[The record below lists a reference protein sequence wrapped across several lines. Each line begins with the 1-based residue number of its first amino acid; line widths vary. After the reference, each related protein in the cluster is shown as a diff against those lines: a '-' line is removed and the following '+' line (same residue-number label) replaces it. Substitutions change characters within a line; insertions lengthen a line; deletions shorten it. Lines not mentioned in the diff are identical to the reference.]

1 MTPFIA
7 SFFLFINMSFLED
20 LGSSLAFTILGV
32 SVYMFGGY
40 MFSGDLDIK
49 SREFRRW
56 GYLKFIWIPYQK
68 LFEHRSV
75 FTHGFILGTIIRI
88 LYVSIIPDVA
98 EIIVYLN
105 RISKED
111 QQQIKQEMMAACKDR
126 PVALNFMK
134 KLWIVIESCLNDGM
148 AA

>member
-1 MTPFIA
+1 MLYYYYKYFFCGVIFLAAGKTHDKITVIMTPFIA
-7 SFFLFINMSFLED
+7 SFFLFINMIFLED

-75 FTHGFILGTIIRI
+75 FYTWIYIRTYNKNTLCI
-88 LYVSIIPDVA
+88 YYP
-98 EIIVYLN
+98 YN
-105 RISKED
+105 
-111 QQQIKQEMMAACKDR
+111 
-126 PVALNFMK
+126 NFF
-134 KLWIVIESCLNDGM
+134 IVIFFFHN
-148 AA
+148 